1 MLPHG
6 WWRLRLRVSEELRE
20 YSKLLERVLAK
31 FPELSKEE
39 LEAMVEAKLRS
50 SKLLNRVGALLLV
63 AEELGAFKEAEE
75 KAEQSEIQAYTKL
88 GNLVPGLR
96 DVSVRG
102 TVYALSG
109 PIEVKDHRIM
119 RLKIGDDTGSVDVI
133 IWDEKADEAASM
145 KLKLGDQIA
154 VLHGYTRE
162 RVETGRP
169 ELHVGRGGLIARL
182 EAEGPDPR
190 SFYLDLGEA
199 LEAGDGVYDVKAVV
213 LDPGEERRISTRY
226 GEADVREIRLI
237 GEAGGVRLT
246 VWRERVEDFKDLK
259 PGETIYLT
267 DVRIEGVRASL
278 TSRSILAIR
287 EKPSEE
293 SLRMIEGRKARNLIV
308 RVLDVVEVA
317 AGAILIATDG
327 EQILRVQL
335 PFKEVKPGDHL
346 LVKEAIRES
355 RRGKIR
361 LLCGEEDV
369 EEVEPEEE
377 IKPPSRLVKLAEISS
392 GRKTELVDV
401 IVEGVL
407 YTKTRLMRV
416 RTRFGEVEKVGFWIR
431 DGEAAVQG
439 SAWRAKAEEI
449 ARIREGAKVRL
460 KWVSVRMNVFGEPE
474 IQLDNESIIEVLDG
488 SGQEAS
494 SGSGK

>member
-1 MLPHG
+1 M
-6 WWRLRLRVSEELRE
+6 SEELRE
-20 YSKLLERVLAK
+20 YSKLLERVLAR
-31 FPELSKEE
+31 FPELSREE

-75 KAEQSEIQAYTKL
+75 KAEQTEIRAYTKL
-88 GNLVPGLR
+88 GDLVPGLR

-102 TVYALSG
+102 TIYALSR
-109 PIEVKDHRIM
+109 PIEVKDHRLM

-133 IWDEKADEAASM
+133 IWDEKADETDSM
-145 KLKLGDQIA
+145 NLKLGDQIA
-154 VLHGYTRE
+154 ILHGYTRE
-162 RVETGRP
+162 RIETGRP

-182 EAEGPDPR
+182 EAEKHDPR

-213 LDPGEERRISTRY
+213 LEPGEEKRISTRY

-246 VWRERVEDFKDLK
+246 VWRERVEEFRDLK
-259 PGETIYLT
+259 LGEKIYLT
-267 DVRIEGVRASL
+267 DVRIEGMRASL
-278 TSRSILAIR
+278 TPRSILAIR

-293 SLRMIEGRKARNLIV
+293 SLKMIEGRKVRNLIV
-308 RVLDVVEVA
+308 RVLDVVKVA
-317 AGAILIATDG
+317 AGVILIATDG
-327 EQILRVQL
+327 KQILRVQL
-335 PFKEVKPGDHL
+335 PFKEVKAMDHL
-346 LVKEAIRES
+346 LVKEAIMES
-355 RRGKIR
+355 RRGRIR

-369 EEVEPEEE
+369 EKVEPEEE
-377 IKPPSRLVKLAEISS
+377 IRPPSRLVKLADISS

-401 IVEGVL
+401 IVEGLL
-407 YTKTRLMRV
+407 YTKTQLIKV
-416 RTRFGEVEKVGFWIR
+416 KTRFGEVEKVGFWVR

-439 SAWRAKAEEI
+439 SAWRAKAKELAGI
-449 ARIREGAKVRL
+449 KEGVRVRL

-474 IQLDNESIIEVLDG
+474 IQLDNESIIEVLER
-488 SGQEAS
+488 SEQEPSSS
-494 SGSGK
+494 SGN